1 MDIFIEFFTGVFW
14 FLIILIPLIVIHEF
28 GHLLM
33 ARLSGVKVL
42 EFGVGIPPRWK
53 RKKWKGILWSLN
65 YLPLGGFVRIFGD
78 SDALDQANDER
89 QSDPKKAKENYI
101 IARLEEILANNDLEI
116 FLEENNLEYN
126 EKWKKIEG
134 FKKNPEELS
143 ESEKEEY
150 TKLLKQLE
158 TLIEWE
164 YEARLESKDAF
175 FQKSW
180 FKQSLILFGGILFNL
195 LTAFFIFFT
204 IIGLLGTP
212 VQLSTNE
219 GISELEKSAN
229 VERLSE
235 NIMVM
240 SVSKEGPAYEAGLRP
255 EDEIISINGESLN
268 QINEAGDLNEIV
280 QKYKD
285 EEINLVYKKQ
295 ETGEVIEAKFAPKII
310 EEEVD
315 GEKVE
320 KAIIGISNFGYPIT
334 FKAKGLIEA
343 ITLSAQKTTNAFLM
357 NFKVLGDVILALNP
371 FADDRDALNNVGG
384 PVAVAGFG
392 NTIFDI
398 QGVKGILD
406 LMGMISIALAVF
418 NLLPIPALDG
428 GRFLIITLNKVLGKR
443 NRKLEMILI
452 NLTFLSML
460 LLGVLVAIN
469 DFSRILNGTLI

>member
-1 MDIFIEFFTGVFW
+1 MDIFINFFSGVFW
-14 FLIILIPLIVIHEF
+14 FLIILIPLIVIHEL

-33 ARLSGVKVL
+33 ARLSGVRVL

-53 RKKWKGILWSLN
+53 GKKWKGILWSLN
-65 YLPLGGFVRIFGD
+65 WLPLGGFVRIFGD
-78 SDALDQANDER
+78 SDALDRANDEKQR
-89 QSDPKKAKENYI
+89 DPKKAKENYI
-101 IARLEEILANNDLEI
+101 VARLEEILANNDLEM

-134 FKKNPEELS
+134 FKKKPEELS
-143 ESEKEEY
+143 NEEKEEY

-180 FKQSLILFGGILFNL
+180 AKQSLILFGGILFNL
-195 LTAFFIFFT
+195 LTAFFIFFF

-212 VQLSTNE
+212 VQLATNE
-219 GISELEKSAN
+219 SISELEKSAN
-229 VERLSE
+229 VEKLSE

-240 SVSKEGPAYEAGLRP
+240 SVSKDGPAYEAGLRP
-255 EDEIISINGESLN
+255 EDEIISINNESLN
-268 QINEAGDLNEIV
+268 QINEATDLNEIV
-280 QKYKD
+280 QRYKD
-285 EEINLVYKKQ
+285 QEITLTYQKND
-295 ETGEVIEAKFAPKII
+295 TGEIVEANFVPKII

-315 GEKVE
+315 GEKTE
-320 KAIIGISNFGYPIT
+320 RAIIGISNFGYPIT
-334 FKAKGLIEA
+334 FKAKGIIEA
-343 ITLSAQKTTNAFLM
+343 TTLSAQKTTNVFLM

-371 FADDRDALNNVGG
+371 FAEDRQALDNVGG

-418 NLLPIPALDG
+418 NILPIPALDG
-428 GRFLIITLNKVLGKR
+428 GRFLIITLNKLLGKR
-443 NRKLEMILI
+443 NRNLEMILI
-452 NLTFLSML
+452 NITFISML
-460 LLGVLVAIN
+460 LLGILVAIN
-469 DFSRILNGTLI
+469 DFSKILNGTLI